1 MLSFARLTSFL
12 LFVLSLSFLT
22 CAAPTPKSS
31 GLAVRDYGYG
41 DDRGSYS
48 PSDNVAEILVGLKAD
63 VDATCNKIVD
73 ITVFAEIQS
82 EVAVLVAHVHHAAEL
97 VLALGEVKVDADVQM
112 KIAVQ
117 VYAIIKVIIQAFAK
131 VSARFGI
138 TAVLAIWA
146 QIDACIRLLL
156 VNCDVCIHGIVAVV
170 LKLCVDVDVK
180 MCIHA
185 YLGQCAA
192 LLAL

>member
-1 MLSFARLTSFL
+1 MLSFTRLASFL
-12 LFVLSLSFLT
+12 LFVLSLSFLA
-22 CAAPTPKSS
+22 CAAPTPRISE
-31 GLAVRDYGYG
+31 LAVRDYGYG
-41 DDRGSYS
+41 DDSGSS
-48 PSDNVAEILVGLKAD
+48 PSDNVAAILIGLKAD

-73 ITVFAEIQS
+73 ITVFTEIQS
-82 EVAVLVAHVHHAAEL
+82 EAAVLVAHVHHAAEL
-97 VLALGEVKVDADVQM
+97 ILALGENKVDANIQA

-117 VYAIIKVIIQAFAK
+117 VYAILKVIIRTFAK

-146 QIDACIRLLL
+146 QIDACIHLLL
-156 VNCDVCIHGIVAVV
+156 VNCDICVHGIVAVV

-180 MCIHA
+180 MYVHA